1 METIK
6 LILEKLDY
14 LEQLIQNTNKEILSV
29 EELKKY
35 TGFKKSYIYHL
46 VHQNKIPY
54 SKPNGKYLFFE
65 RSEIDQWLLKNKSIS
80 QDQIQENA
88 RKYALK
94 NRNR

>member
-80 QDQIQENA
+80 QDQILENA

>member
-14 LEQLIQNTNKEILSV
+14 LEQLIISNNKEILSV
-29 EELKKY
+29 EELEKY

-46 VHQNKIPY
+46 VHYSKIPY

-65 RSEIDQWLLKNKSIS
+65 KSEIDQWLLKNKSLS
-80 QDQIQENA
+80 DDQIQEKA
-88 RKYALK
+88 REYVLK
-94 NRNR
+94 KRDI

>member
-14 LEQLIQNTNKEILSV
+14 LEQLIISNNKEILSV
-29 EELKKY
+29 EELEKY

-46 VHQNKIPY
+46 VHFNKIPY

-65 RSEIDQWLLKNKSIS
+65 KSEIDQWLLKNKSLS
-80 QDQIQENA
+80 DDQIQEKA
-88 RKYALK
+88 REYVLK
-94 NRNR
+94 KKDI

>member
-14 LEQLIQNTNKEILSV
+14 LEQLIISNNKEILSV
-29 EELKKY
+29 EELEKY

-46 VHQNKIPY
+46 VHFSKIPY

-65 RSEIDQWLLKNKSIS
+65 KSEIDEWLLKNKSLS
-80 QDQIQENA
+80 DDQLQEKA
-88 RKYALK
+88 RVYILK
-94 NRNR
+94 KRNL